1 MSDNPYRQWNGAQW
15 MVWDGAQWQPER
27 QPYQPAKPI
36 SDGRR
41 ALIAG
46 VALIAFLMFMVYFV
60 WVMNSL

>member
-41 ALIAG
+41 ALRQLRGTRPGAT
-46 VALIAFLMFMVYFV
+46 AR
-60 WVMNSL
+60 